1 MILSVSRR
9 TDIPCYY
16 SDWFV
21 NRIKAGYL
29 CVRNPF
35 NSEQISRISLSPDVI
50 DCIVFWTKNPAD
62 MLDKLDE
69 LKDYEYYFQ
78 FTLTGYGKDAEP
90 NLPDKKSVIVPTFRK
105 LSERIGKKRVVWRY
119 DPIMFNDKY
128 TPDYHI
134 RAFGELCSL
143 LDGYTERVVISFVD
157 LYAKTKKNTE
167 SLHLKS
173 ASERDMMSLAAELS
187 RIARAHGLEIFTC
200 AENIELSSVGI
211 EHGSCVDKRLV
222 EELTGFTLK
231 CAKDKNQRGECGCF
245 ESIDVGAYNTCRSGC
260 KYCYA
265 NFSDALVGRHVAEY
279 DPTSP
284 VLCGRIGDGDEVTE
298 RKISS
303 FRERQMSFLE

>member
-35 NSEQISRISLSPDVI
+35 NAEQISRISLSPDVI
-50 DCIVFWTKNPAD
+50 DCIVFWTKNPAN

-69 LKDYEYYFQ
+69 FKEYEYYFQ

-167 SLHLKS
+167 SLHLKA

-211 EHGSCVDKRLV
+211 EHGSCVDKRLI

-231 CAKDKNQRGECGCF
+231 CAKDKNQRGECGCY
-245 ESIDVGAYNTCRSGC
+245 ESIDVGAYNTCKSGC

-279 DPTSP
+279 DPSSP
-284 VLCGRIGDGDEVTE
+284 ILCGKIGDGDEVTE